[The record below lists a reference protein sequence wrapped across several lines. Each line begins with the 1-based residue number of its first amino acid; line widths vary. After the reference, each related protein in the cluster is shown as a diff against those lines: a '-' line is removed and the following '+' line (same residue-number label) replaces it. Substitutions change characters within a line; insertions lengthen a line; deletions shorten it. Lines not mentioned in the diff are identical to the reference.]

1 MGCGILKLAACMLH
15 LPMELE
21 WEIFTGP
28 RKATTTAIDHDA
40 SQGCVVS
47 RPMLVIDSLSRL
59 SRGRAVCQCRRWR
72 QCQLWKQKAVPIGID
87 PRCHQYN
94 LNVWSRQRP

>member
-72 QCQLWKQKAVPIGID
+72 QCQLWK
-87 PRCHQYN
+87 
-94 LNVWSRQRP
+94 